1 MFSESGSIGRFGAQ
15 PSRTFSYNRRLH
27 FEAIDSLVPLQLA
40 CLLLFWIQHD
50 WHYLLWLIA
59 ACAIP
64 MFAITA
70 GTNRYSSHHRREVFS
85 LSNWVQWPFG
95 FPTIMTLM
103 LMKQVKVDGIISELR
118 SQGLT
123 VRQHSASR
131 KTWYIKGNGTYLGY
145 VATDDELIELKRT
158 NRLSLPGVKSL
169 N

>member
-1 MFSESGSIGRFGAQ
+1 M
-15 PSRTFSYNRRLH
+15 
-27 FEAIDSLVPLQLA
+27 DSLVPLQLA

-64 MFAITA
+64 MFAIIA
-70 GTNRYSSHHRREVFS
+70 GTNR
-85 LSNWVQWPFG
+85 
-95 FPTIMTLM
+95 
-103 LMKQVKVDGIISELR
+103 
-118 SQGLT
+118 
-123 VRQHSASR
+123 
-131 KTWYIKGNGTYLGY
+131 Y

>member
-15 PSRTFSYNRRLH
+15 PSRTFSYNRGLH

-70 GTNRYSSHHRREVFS
+70 GTNRY
-85 LSNWVQWPFG
+85 
-95 FPTIMTLM
+95 
-103 LMKQVKVDGIISELR
+103 
-118 SQGLT
+118 
-123 VRQHSASR
+123 
-131 KTWYIKGNGTYLGY
+131 
-145 VATDDELIELKRT
+145 VATDDELIELKRA